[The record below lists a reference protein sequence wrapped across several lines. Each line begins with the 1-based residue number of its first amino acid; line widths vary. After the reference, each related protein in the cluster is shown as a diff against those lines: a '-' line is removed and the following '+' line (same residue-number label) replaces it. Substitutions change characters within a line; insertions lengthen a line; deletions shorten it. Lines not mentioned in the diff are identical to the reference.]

1 MSTENVDRVR
11 AAIDALNGSGW
22 DPDAVI
28 PHFDPGA
35 VHYPFPD
42 WPGLERYEGPEGLRA
57 LIDEWTQSF
66 DELHWEVV
74 RLIDEEDRVVARIQP
89 VGRRG
94 QLPHAGAVRAHE
106 EQLVQAGRRHRERDP
121 SSVRRPH
128 RVPDVATRADRSES

>member
-42 WPGLERYEGPEGLRA
+42 WPGLDRYSTMAAPAARA
-57 LIDEWTQSF
+57 Y
-66 DELHWEVV
+66 
-74 RLIDEEDRVVARIQP
+74 
-89 VGRRG
+89 
-94 QLPHAGAVRAHE
+94 
-106 EQLVQAGRRHRERDP
+106 
-121 SSVRRPH
+121 RP
-128 RVPDVATRADRSES
+128 RPR

>member
-42 WPGLERYEGPEGLRA
+42 WPGLDRYEGAEGLRT
-57 LIDEWTQSF
+57 LMDEWTQSF

-74 RLIDEEDRVVARIQP
+74 RLIDEEDRVVARIQQH
-89 VGRRG
+89 GRARG
-94 QLPHAGAVRAHE
+94 SGVPAETEVSAVFWEAAE
-106 EQLVQAGRRHRERDP
+106 
-121 SSVRRPH
+121 SVCS
-128 RVPDVATRADRSES
+128 RSCLS

>member
-42 WPGLERYEGPEGLRA
+42 WPGLDRYEGAEGLRT
-57 LIDEWTQSF
+57 LMDEWTQSF

-74 RLIDEEDRVVARIQP
+74 RLIDEEDRVVARIQQH
-89 VGRRG
+89 GRARG
-94 QLPHAGAVRAHE
+94 SGVPAETEVSAVF
-106 EQLVQAGRRHRERDP
+106 GRIGPNGIGE
-121 SSVRRPH
+121 
-128 RVPDVATRADRSES
+128 TRYWFGWEP

>member
-42 WPGLERYEGPEGLRA
+42 WPGLEALQQHGRARGSGVPAETEVSAVFSRIGPNGIGETRYWFG
-57 LIDEWTQSF
+57 
-66 DELHWEVV
+66 WE
-74 RLIDEEDRVVARIQP
+74 P
-89 VGRRG
+89 
-94 QLPHAGAVRAHE
+94 
-106 EQLVQAGRRHRERDP
+106 
-121 SSVRRPH
+121 
-128 RVPDVATRADRSES
+128 